1 MLTKYAHELVVGDK
15 FLLRH
20 LEKFYHAS
28 VIRNVEKNE
37 DGQLVVPCS
46 VNGSEGQKFFATG
59 DIVNLV

>member
-28 VIRNVEKNE
+28 VVGNTEQDSN
-37 DGQLVVPCS
+37 GQFVVLCS
-46 VNGSEGQKFFATG
+46 VNGDEGKRFFAPGET
-59 DIVNLV
+59 VNLV